1 MVVRPR
7 QLTWKAPPLSKM
19 PCLPAEVIL
28 GVDTH
33 RDVHAAALV
42 DELGRL
48 IASEIFPTTRRGI
61 RALFRGAQDLGTV
74 HRAGVEGTG
83 SYGAG
88 PPARC
93 CWKGSR

>member
-1 MVVRPR
+1 
-7 QLTWKAPPLSKM
+7 M

-48 IASEIFPTTRRGI
+48 VASQTFPTTRRGI
-61 RALFRGAQDLGTV
+61 RALIGWAQTTAASAGRV
-74 HRAGVEGTG
+74 SRA
-83 SYGAG
+83 
-88 PPARC
+88 PAAMAPE
-93 CWKGSR
+93 